1 MKPFLSPDLLNIVYL
16 SLIQS
21 QFDYCITVLGAC
33 PQYLIDS
40 LQRLQNRAARII
52 TNNYDYSISPV
63 TIVKWIAIEKRCSY
77 FTAITVYK
85 CLNKEAPTQLLQMF
99 NFVKDTHNVNTRSSI
114 NNVLHLPKPNTEIF
128 KSSLHS
134 SSSQLW
140 NNLPMLVK
148 NSSSLSTLK
157 YSLKSYL

>member
-1 MKPFLSPDLLNIVYL
+1 MKQFLSPDLLNIVYL

-21 QFDYCITVLGAC
+21 QFDYCITVWGAC
-33 PQYLIDS
+33 SQYLIDR

-63 TIVKWIAIEKRCSY
+63 TIVKSLNWMTIEKRCSY

-85 CLNKEAPTQLLQMF
+85 CLNKEAPTQLSQMF

-114 NNVLHLPKPNTEIF
+114 NNVLIYQNP
-128 KSSLHS
+128 
-134 SSSQLW
+134 
-140 NNLPMLVK
+140 
-148 NSSSLSTLK
+148 TLK
-157 YSLKSYL
+157 YLNHPYITEVVSYGIIYQCWLKIPLL